1 MAKFILVHG
10 MFHGGW
16 CFDILKP
23 LLEAKGHTVV
33 AEDLPGCGADQ
44 TPAGEVSLDLWASG
58 VAALAARGEKVVL
71 LGHSRGG
78 LVVAQAAERVPE
90 HVSAI
95 VYLTALMLPNGKS
108 PMNLPEIMAEQG
120 FESSGEMMVPR
131 FTEDGLSMLPPENA
145 AELFYGA
152 CSQEIRD
159 WAVPRV
165 GKEPLAPLM
174 TPITV
179 TPERWGRIPKIYIE
193 TTEDKTLP
201 INSQRAMI
209 AAVKPDEVI
218 TMHTDHM
225 PIVTDAPAL
234 ADILD
239 DIAKRYAG

>member
-16 CFDILKP
+16 CFDIIKP
-23 LLEAKGHTVV
+23 MLESNGHMVV
-33 AEDLPGCGADQ
+33 AEDLAGCGADK
-44 TPAGEVSLDLWASG
+44 TEAGDVSLDLWASN
-58 VAALAARGEKVVL
+58 VAALAAAHEKVIL

-78 LVVAQAAERVPE
+78 LVVSQAAERVPQ

-120 FESSGEMMVPR
+120 FESSGDMMAPR
-131 FTEDGLSMLPPENA
+131 FTPDGLSMLPPEDA
-145 AELFYGA
+145 TELFYGA
-152 CSQEIRD
+152 CSQKIRD

-165 GKEPLAPLM
+165 GSEPLAPLM
-174 TPITV
+174 TPISV

-209 AAVKPDEVI
+209 AAVGPDEVI

-225 PIVTDAPAL
+225 PIITDAAAL

-239 DIAKRYAG
+239 DVAKRYAA